1 MSIAV
6 EQRRLKLSA
15 IQLRNHILTTFVV
28 RSKAWVRLSLSG
40 GNS

>member
-15 IQLRNHILTTFVV
+15 IPLRNQIVTTFVV
-28 RSKAWVRLSLSG
+28 ISKAWAGFDLSG
-40 GNS
+40 GGS